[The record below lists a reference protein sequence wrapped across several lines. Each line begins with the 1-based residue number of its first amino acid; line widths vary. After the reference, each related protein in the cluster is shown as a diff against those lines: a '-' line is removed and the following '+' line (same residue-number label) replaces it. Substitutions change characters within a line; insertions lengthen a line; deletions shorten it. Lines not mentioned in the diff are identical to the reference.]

1 MLATHGAVIGVCEGE
16 VKVRER
22 GGKLMLGT
30 YRLEPELL
38 RGVAVKDEAG
48 ARVREG
54 EE

>member
-1 MLATHGAVIGVCEGE
+1 MIRICEGE

-38 RGVAVKDEAG
+38 RGLAVKDEAG
-48 ARVREG
+48 ARVRVG